1 VDQPDGLSAGWPRR
15 PARTLVS
22 IRVAFWIAAALAL
35 LWEPLRGTQIPPF
48 RAYDALTDLLFD
60 TFAHWDAQWFLHIAE
75 HGYDSRQS
83 TSFFPLYPL
92 LVHALAWVTRSAVV
106 AGVLISVASG
116 AFAAVA
122 LVRIARPL
130 LGPAGAADAL
140 LLVAL
145 FPLALI
151 FTAPQSDA
159 LFLALALWSFLSA
172 QRGQAVRAG
181 VLGGLAVGTR
191 LIGLAL
197 VPALLVL
204 LWPRGR
210 GVRALARPAP
220 ILLLPLALGAYMLYL
235 HEHVGDALAFQH
247 AQQVFWLRE
256 TPTLGPVG
264 GLWESIVRGYQGAAE
279 ILRHLPRGGGAPA
292 GYPQRDHLA
301 AWNSIHLALL
311 LAALWLTWVAWRR
324 LGLAFGLYSLATIA
338 LVLLSPPRYFPLA
351 SFPRYLFG
359 DFPVFLALAGLLRG
373 RPRARD
379 AVLWSFAAVGAV
391 AAVAY
396 SRGVWVG

>member
-1 VDQPDGLSAGWPRR
+1 VDQPDVLSPGRWR
-15 PARTLVS
+15 PARTLLW
-22 IRVAFWIAAALAL
+22 IRVAIWVGTALTL
-35 LWEPLRGTQIPPF
+35 LWAPLRGAQIPPF
-48 RAYDALTDLLFD
+48 RAYDARTDLLFD

-75 HGYDSRQS
+75 HGYDSKQA

-92 LVHALAWVTRSAVV
+92 LVHAVAWVARSAVV
-106 AGVLISVASG
+106 AGVLISLVA
-116 AFAAVA
+116 AAAAAVA

-130 LGPAGAADAL
+130 LGPAGAVDAL

-145 FPLALI
+145 YPLAFV

-159 LFLALALWSFLSA
+159 LFLALVAWSFLLA
-172 QRGQAVRAG
+172 QRGSPLRAG
-181 VLGGLAVGTR
+181 ILGALAVATR

-204 LWPRGR
+204 LWPRRRSLLG
-210 GVRALARPAP
+210 LLRPAP
-220 ILLLPLALGAYMLYL
+220 ILLLPLGLGAYMLYL
-235 HEHVGDALAFQH
+235 HVHVRDAFAFQH
-247 AQQVFWLRE
+247 AQQVFWLRR
-256 TPTLGPVG
+256 TPTLGPLG
-264 GLWESIVRGYQGAAE
+264 GLWESILRGYQGAAE
-279 ILRHLPRGGGAPA
+279 ILRHLPRTGGAPA

-311 LAALWLTWVAWRR
+311 LAALALTWVAWKRF
-324 LGLAFGLYSLATIA
+324 GPAFGLYSVTTIA
-338 LVLLSPPRYFPLA
+338 LVLLSPPKYFPLA
-351 SFPRYLFG
+351 SFPRYLLG
-359 DFPVFLALAGLLRG
+359 DFPVFLALAALVQG

-379 AVLWSFAAVGAV
+379 ALLWSFAAVGGV

>member
-1 VDQPDGLSAGWPRR
+1 VDQPDVLSSGRPRS
-15 PARTLVS
+15 ARTLVS
-22 IRVAFWIAAALAL
+22 IRVAIWLGTALTL
-35 LWEPLRGTQIPPF
+35 LWAPLSGAQIPPF
-48 RAYDALTDLLFD
+48 RAYDARTDLLFD

-75 HGYDSRQS
+75 HGYDSKQA

-92 LVHALAWVTRSAVV
+92 LVHGVAVVTRSAVV
-106 AGVLISVASG
+106 GGVLISLVAAG
-116 AFAAVA
+116 AAAVA

-130 LGPAGAADAL
+130 LGPAAAADAL

-145 FPLALI
+145 YPLAFV

-159 LFLALALWSFLSA
+159 LFLALAAWSFLLA
-172 QRGQAVRAG
+172 QRGSPLRAG
-181 VLGGLAVGTR
+181 VLGGLAVATR
-191 LIGLAL
+191 LLGLAL

-204 LWPRGR
+204 LWPRDR
-210 GVRALARPAP
+210 SPRALLRPAP
-220 ILLLPLALGAYMLYL
+220 ILLLPLGLGAYALYL
-235 HEHVGDALAFQH
+235 HVHVGDALAFQH

-256 TPTLGPVG
+256 TPTAGPLG

-301 AWNSIHLALL
+301 AWNSIHLVVL
-311 LAALWLTWVAWRR
+311 LAALGLTWSAWRR
-324 LGLAFGLYSLATIA
+324 LGPAFGLYSLTTIA

-351 SFPRYLFG
+351 SFPRYLLG
-359 DFPVFLALAGLLRG
+359 DFPIFLALAALVQG
-373 RPRARD
+373 RPRAREI
-379 AVLWSFAAVGAV
+379 LLCGFAAIGAV

>member
-1 VDQPDGLSAGWPRR
+1 VDQPDGLSSGRLR
-15 PARTLVS
+15 PARTLIL
-22 IRVAFWIAAALAL
+22 IRVAFWAGAAMAL
-35 LWEPLRGTQIPPF
+35 LWAPLRGAQVPPF
-48 RAYDALTDLLFD
+48 RAYEARTDLLFG
-60 TFAHWDAQWFLHIAE
+60 TFAHWDAQWFLHIAAN
-75 HGYDSRQS
+75 GYDSRQS

-92 LVHALAWVTRSAVV
+92 LVHAVGWVTRSDVV
-106 AGVLISVASG
+106 AGVLISLVAAG
-116 AFAAVA
+116 AAAVA

-130 LGPAGAADAL
+130 LGTDGARDVV

-145 FPLALI
+145 YPLALV

-159 LFLALALWSFLSA
+159 LFLALAAWSFLLA
-172 QRGQAVRAG
+172 QRGKGLGSG
-181 VLGGLAVGTR
+181 VLGALAVATR

-210 GVRALARPAP
+210 SVRALARPAP
-220 ILLLPLALGAYMLYL
+220 VLLLPLALVAYMVYL
-235 HEHVGDALAFQH
+235 HSHVGDALAFQH

-256 TPTLGPVG
+256 TPSTGPIG
-264 GLWESIVRGYQGAAE
+264 GFWEALVRGYQGAAE
-279 ILRHLPRGGGAPA
+279 LLRHLPRGGGGPG
-292 GYPQRDHLA
+292 GYPWRDHIA
-301 AWNSIHLALL
+301 AWNVLHLTLL
-311 LAALWLTWVAWRR
+311 LASLWLTWVAWKR

-351 SFPRYLFG
+351 SFPRYLLG
-359 DFPVFLALAGLLRG
+359 DFPVFIALAALVRD
-373 RPRARD
+373 RPRAREV
-379 AVLWSFAAVGAV
+379 VLCAFAAAGAI

>member
-1 VDQPDGLSAGWPRR
+1 VDQPDGLSGGRFR
-15 PARTLVS
+15 PARTLLS
-22 IRVAFWIAAALAL
+22 IRVAIWIGVALTL
-35 LWEPLRGTQIPPF
+35 LWEPLRGAQIPPF
-48 RAYDALTDLLFD
+48 RAYDARTDLLFGS
-60 TFAHWDAQWFLHIAE
+60 FAHWDAQWFLHIAE

-106 AGVLISVASG
+106 AGVVISLVAAG
-116 AFAAVA
+116 FAAVA

-130 LGPAGAADAL
+130 LGAAGAVDSL

-145 FPLALI
+145 YPLAFV

-159 LFLALALWSFLSA
+159 LFLALVAWSFLLA
-172 QRGQAVRAG
+172 QRGRGLAAG
-181 VLGGLAVGTR
+181 VLGALAVGTR

-197 VPALLVL
+197 APALLVL

-210 GVRALARPAP
+210 RVRDLARPAP

-235 HEHVGDALAFQH
+235 REHVGDAFAFQH

-256 TPTLGPVG
+256 TPSTGPLG
-264 GLWESIVRGYQGAAE
+264 GLWISIVRGYQGAAE
-279 ILRHLPRGGGAPA
+279 LLRHLPRGGGAPA

-311 LAALWLTWVAWRR
+311 LGALWLTWVAWKR
-324 LGLAFGLYSLATIA
+324 LGTAFGLYSLGTLA

-351 SFPRYLFG
+351 SFPRYLLG
-359 DFPVFLALAGLLRG
+359 DFPVFLALGALVRR

-379 AVLWSFAAVGAV
+379 AVLWTFAAVGAV

>member
-1 VDQPDGLSAGWPRR
+1 VDQPDSLSGARFR

-22 IRVAFWIAAALAL
+22 IRVAFWVAAALAL
-35 LWEPLRGTQIPPF
+35 LWEPLRGAQIPPF
-48 RAYDALTDLLFD
+48 RAYDARTDLLFG

-92 LVHALAWVTRSAVV
+92 LVHAVTWVTRSAVV
-106 AGVLISVASG
+106 AGVLISVVAAG
-116 AFAAVA
+116 FAAVA

-130 LGPAGAADAL
+130 LGPAGASDAL

-145 FPLALI
+145 FPLALV

-159 LFLALALWSFLSA
+159 LFLALVAWSFLSA
-172 QRGQAVRAG
+172 QRGQTVRAG

-210 GVRALARPAP
+210 GVRSWARPAP
-220 ILLLPLALGAYMLYL
+220 ILLLPFALGAYMLYL

-256 TPTLGPVG
+256 TPTLGPLG

-351 SFPRYLFG
+351 SFPRYLLG
-359 DFPVFLALAGLLRG
+359 DFPVFLALAALIRD
-373 RPRARD
+373 RPLARD
-379 AVLWSFAAVGAV
+379 AVLWAFAAVGAV